1 MPKEPKTQCD
11 CCHSQMPKAHA
22 WHEDK
27 AFCQKCYLKHF
38 QSVACDGCGK
48 SIRSFNGEEPALCKS
63 CKVKGRVC
71 GGCGNALAQ
80 ASSKREDGTALCW
93 PCTRNERD
101 PVTCPMCNKPSKALS
116 RMPGEGIEE
125 AICEHCRNQKTHFT
139 CPACNKY
146 RKPAGL
152 DASGQIVCAK
162 CRSEGPFVCPT
173 CKKPGVRHSA
183 KKCQSC
189 YWSEHASKA
198 IERDAAM
205 LPRIWTRTAYKQ
217 FGQALVGLYGPQKAS
232 HRVSKYLSFFIALD
246 SRYPEVNNVSVQD
259 LIAGFGKDGLRRNTT
274 AVSFLIK
281 AGFLPRA
288 TDWELDHHSE
298 NQEQER
304 LLERNADKWFHPLLV
319 RFRQHSLEMQ
329 QVSLDRGRKGPN
341 AHTIK
346 TWLFGATKLL
356 EYCSDQGIDNI
367 GGIDSL
373 LLEQFVVSSP
383 GYQAVLPRFV
393 NYANKHEKVFR
404 KIYVPKN
411 QVSVKNEQLML
422 TDARSAALIRR
433 FLDPATDPKEALLGI
448 LMLLYAQIAT
458 RVVKLKLSQI
468 SETQSGG
475 VAIKFA
481 RMPITLE
488 ADIAVVLKRYLE
500 TRKALSPM
508 ESSEQNEYLFPGRRI
523 GSHLTAAS
531 VAYYIE
537 RWETTSE
544 QLLSTCLFTI
554 FQSGVRHP
562 NVPHHAFGVS
572 KAVCAR
578 YLSRL
583 DSRMTDAIDIRLR
596 TQLRNRQKRAEA
608 SNPS

>member
-1 MPKEPKTQCD
+1 
-11 CCHSQMPKAHA
+11 
-22 WHEDK
+22 
-27 AFCQKCYLKHF
+27 
-38 QSVACDGCGK
+38 
-48 SIRSFNGEEPALCKS
+48 
-63 CKVKGRVC
+63 
-71 GGCGNALAQ
+71 
-80 ASSKREDGTALCW
+80 
-93 PCTRNERD
+93 
-101 PVTCPMCNKPSKALS
+101 
-116 RMPGEGIEE
+116 
-125 AICEHCRNQKTHFT
+125 
-139 CPACNKY
+139 
-146 RKPAGL
+146 
-152 DASGQIVCAK
+152 
-162 CRSEGPFVCPT
+162 
-173 CKKPGVRHSA
+173 
-183 KKCQSC
+183 
-189 YWSEHASKA
+189 
-198 IERDAAM
+198 M